1 MKTSVWVGVVVFAWI
16 AALPIHAVTTWKLQ
30 TTEPVVALT
39 FDDGPKPDYV
49 VRLLEILD
57 HYQVKATFF
66 VVGESVLAHPDL
78 ILRMAQSGHTLAN
91 HSFSH
96 TNLALLST
104 ADVLAQLEKT
114 NFALSLSVPGPVR
127 FFRPPGGNHTH
138 ATVSLAEQL
147 GMVTVMWDVNAQD
160 YTLKSQRLRLD
171 DEPIPSEVVMR
182 ILQPVQNGSIIL
194 CHSGSETTLAILP
207 QVIRTL
213 KKRGYRFVTLN
224 EAAAYQWIP

>member
-1 MKTSVWVGVVVFAWI
+1 
-16 AALPIHAVTTWKLQ
+16 
-30 TTEPVVALT
+30 LT

-78 ILRMAQSGHTLAN
+78 ILRIAQSGHTLAN

-96 TNLALLST
+96 SNLALLST
-104 ADVLAQLEKT
+104 ADVLAQMEKT
-114 NFALSLSVPGPVR
+114 NFALSLYVPGPVR

-138 ATVSLAEQL
+138 ATVLLAEQM
-147 GMVTVMWDVNAQD
+147 GMDTVMWDVNAQD
-160 YTLKSQRLRLD
+160 YALKSPRLRLD
-171 DEPIPSEVVMR
+171 DEPIPTEVITR
-182 ILQPVQNGSIIL
+182 IVHHVQNGSIIL
-194 CHSGSETTLAILP
+194 CHSGSEATLAILP
-207 QVIRTL
+207 EVIRTL

-224 EAAAYQWIP
+224 EARANKWLP